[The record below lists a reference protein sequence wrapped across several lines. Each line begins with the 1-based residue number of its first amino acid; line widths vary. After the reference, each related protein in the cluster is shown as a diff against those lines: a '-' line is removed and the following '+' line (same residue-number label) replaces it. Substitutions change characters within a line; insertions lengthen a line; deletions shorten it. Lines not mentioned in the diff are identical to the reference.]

1 MSKIEVLK
9 IEVSALKDL
18 DVDQE
23 VTIPQNTVIGVI
35 GINEDDG
42 GSNATGKSSLA
53 ISIPLNLFGPKYIG
67 VSAKDLKNRHL
78 KSPVKTVGYY
88 KLNDIDLKVT
98 RVLGG
103 ELSFVYGD
111 ETPVTG
117 AVDDVQ
123 EKLIA
128 TIGMTP
134 NQILM
139 LSYKDQ
145 KSPTRFLLMTD
156 AEKKEFLSSFVDDSK
171 FEGVYDTL
179 LKEISTIKDSSIKKT
194 ATLEYLNNTNIPK
207 LEQALV
213 EKDREFNAFLSE
225 YAAKNEKLD
234 LEIASLEYESDNIA
248 LTDIEM
254 MLSGNNEYQTL
265 KKQYE
270 KALNISTTKN
280 VEAAIQIDAI
290 NQEIYA
296 IEKEILNAGKVPD
309 SLNLAVKSA
318 TDDLNTALSL
328 RKKHEYNLRLLQV
341 TLDEA
346 EKLEESLNSPNKK
359 ICGHCNQELPE
370 KDQET
375 HLANLHK
382 TLDVKKELLNTLFA
396 ECESNSD
403 IDNRISSVESD
414 VLAAKTAIA
423 EFLAANSPA
432 KLQEAVANKKKDI
445 KAIELEKLL
454 AQSSVN
460 SLKNQI
466 SSIVNQTQRDIDN
479 LKNSIYE
486 SIKNKK
492 NEKQQLTYTY
502 EKHVSTVN
510 KSKLD
515 FEAALLESSKISE
528 EIVGLSR
535 SLEVKIHTK
544 DAVSKDG
551 AIAYLFDEI
560 LEDLNAEINKNL
572 KLFPNAQ
579 KFSLFFLPEKT
590 TKSTGNV
597 SKNITFTLFSGS
609 EEINI
614 KTTSGGEEMSI
625 LTAVDEALDT
635 VLERRMGFFVGW
647 KVLDE
652 QMGFI
657 DLNTKEAILDFYKE
671 KSHNKSYIVID
682 HGSELNASFEDRITL
697 RKKDKIARVET

>member
-23 VTIPQNTVIGVI
+23 VIVPQNTVIGVI

-103 ELSFVYGD
+103 ELSFIYGD
-111 ETPVTG
+111 EPPITG

-134 NQILM
+134 SQILM

-171 FEGVYDTL
+171 FEGVYDLL
-179 LKEISTIKDSSIKKT
+179 LKEISAIKDLSIKKT

-207 LEQALV
+207 LEQAMN
-213 EKDREFNAFLSE
+213 EKDQEFNIFLSE

-234 LEIASLEYESDNIA
+234 LEIASLEYESSIA

-254 MLSGNNEYQTL
+254 ILSGNDEYQTI

-270 KALNISTTKN
+270 KELNISTTKN
-280 VEAAIQIDAI
+280 IEAGIHIDAI
-290 NQEIYA
+290 SQEIYA
-296 IEKEILNAGKVPD
+296 IEKDILNAGKVPD

-318 TDDLNTALSL
+318 TDDLNIVLAL

-346 EKLEESLNSPNKK
+346 ENIEESLQNPNKK
-359 ICGHCNQELPE
+359 ICGHCNQALPE
-370 KDQET
+370 KDQES
-375 HLANLHK
+375 HLENLHK
-382 TLDVKKELLNTLFA
+382 TLDVKKELLNTLFT
-396 ECESNSD
+396 ECEANSD
-403 IDNRISSVESD
+403 IETKVSNAESN
-414 VLAAKTAIA
+414 VLSAKAAIA
-423 EFLAANSPA
+423 EFLASNSPA
-432 KLQEAVANKKKDI
+432 KLQEAAANKKKDI
-445 KAIELEKLL
+445 RAIEQEKLL
-454 AQSSVN
+454 ALSLAN

-479 LKNSIYE
+479 LKNNISE

-492 NEKQQLTYTY
+492 NEKQQLAYTY
-502 EKHVSTVN
+502 EKHVSAVN
-510 KSKLD
+510 KLRLD
-515 FEAALLESSKISE
+515 FEATLLESAKISE
-528 EIVGLSR
+528 EIA
-535 SLEVKIHTK
+535 SLNRNLEIKMHAK

-597 SKNITFTLFSGS
+597 SKNITFTLYSGS

-625 LTAVDEALDT
+625 LTAVDEALDS

-647 KVLDE
+647 KILDE